1 MNFTAL
7 PILSASRPG
16 RPVVGPGV
24 VGKARGQRRCAPWA
38 LGLVA
43 LLLVGCGADPGGAGD
58 SVNGEVATWGADP
71 GQAPGRAQATGLAAM
86 ADQAHQAAD
95 LQGAATAEVD
105 AADGAQPQ
113 HQREPGEGLLWG
125 EPGELA
131 VQALRVLVPAQ
142 AQPHYPRL
150 LALLPA
156 QVRVGEVNDALRHAR
171 LRIDEMRPGNHSLVL
186 VAAGGGLGAG
196 ELDQAAQRLQATG
209 VFDRVMRLA
218 SPARAG
224 IATQAVASV
233 AAVDTVWDTDA
244 AQCSDE

>member
-1 MNFTAL
+1 MNFTAQS
-7 PILSASRPG
+7 ILSASRPG
-16 RPVVGPGV
+16 RPAVGPVVGPC
-24 VGKARGQRRCAPWA
+24 VGKVRGQPRCAPWA

-58 SVNGEVATWGADP
+58 SADAGVAAWGTDP
-71 GQAPGRAQATGLAAM
+71 GQAPGRAQATG
-86 ADQAHQAAD
+86 QAAWAD
-95 LQGAATAEVD
+95 PADVQGEATAEAH
-105 AADGAQPQ
+105 AADGAPPP
-113 HQREPGEGLLWG
+113 HQRAPNEGLLWG

-142 AQPHYPRL
+142 PQPHYPRL

-156 QVRVGEVNDALRHAR
+156 QARVGEVNEALNRAR

-186 VAAGGGLGAG
+186 VAAGSGMAAG

-218 SPARAG
+218 APVRAG